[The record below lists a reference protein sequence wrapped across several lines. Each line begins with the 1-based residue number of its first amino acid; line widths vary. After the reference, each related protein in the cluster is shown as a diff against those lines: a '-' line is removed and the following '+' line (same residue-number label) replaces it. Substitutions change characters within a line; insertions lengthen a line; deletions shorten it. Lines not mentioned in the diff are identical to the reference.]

1 MPEVASPQS
10 PDGGVKVIRRQ
21 SVAQQQQQQLRAQLA
36 QAHTRLDDLIAA
48 TDSAAM
54 LQMLEEKL
62 RLAEA
67 AAAEAQ
73 ERADLSDAARKVAEQ
88 KLVSVGSPLPEGL
101 AGADSATLER
111 ELQRQR
117 DFSSRMRD
125 ALLER
130 DRRMLGLEKKAVEEA
145 ALRMRAEDERV
156 DLLGKLRDAHERMA
170 TMQKQQ
176 TLSNAL
182 SLGGVIS
189 KDVLA
194 KNPDALQREGLR
206 QARHEVA
213 KLEKEREDLAHINGR
228 LLLRLNDMEG
238 SITKLRKSLKV
249 ENAAEGLNR
258 AYEAARAAQ
267 QMVGDTA
274 SLLVPEIAAGGF
286 TSII

>member
-1 MPEVASPQS
+1 
-10 PDGGVKVIRRQ
+10 
-21 SVAQQQQQQLRAQLA
+21 
-36 QAHTRLDDLIAA
+36 
-48 TDSAAM
+48 
-54 LQMLEEKL
+54 
-62 RLAEA
+62 
-67 AAAEAQ
+67 
-73 ERADLSDAARKVAEQ
+73 
-88 KLVSVGSPLPEGL
+88 
-101 AGADSATLER
+101 
-111 ELQRQR
+111 
-117 DFSSRMRD
+117 
-125 ALLER
+125 
-130 DRRMLGLEKKAVEEA
+130 MLGLEKKAVEEA

-258 AYEAARAAQ
+258 AYAAARAAQ

>member
-62 RLAEA
+62 RIAEA

-88 KLVSVGSPLPEGL
+88 KLVSVGTPLPEGL

-170 TMQKQQ
+170 TLQKQQ

-182 SLGGVIS
+182 SGGVIS

-213 KLEKEREDLAHINGR
+213 KLEKEWEDLAHINGR

-238 SITKLRKSLKV
+238 SIAKLRKSLKV